1 MDSQRAFAGAV
12 LEQGHRMLV
21 ANIHGVSIDE
31 ALEAAGGF
39 RSILGIL
46 KHVAGRVSDHA
57 PVDSR
62 PKTEILDHRKKR

>member
-21 ANIHGVSIDE
+21 ANIDGISIDE

-39 RSILGIL
+39 R
-46 KHVAGRVSDHA
+46 
-57 PVDSR
+57 
-62 PKTEILDHRKKR
+62 